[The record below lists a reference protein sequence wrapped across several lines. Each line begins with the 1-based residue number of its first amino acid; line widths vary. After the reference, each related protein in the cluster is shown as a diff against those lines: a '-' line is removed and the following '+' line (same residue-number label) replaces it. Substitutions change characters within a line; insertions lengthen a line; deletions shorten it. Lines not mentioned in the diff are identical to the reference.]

1 MAAKKEKA
9 VNNGMQIINSQIN
22 SGNFSN
28 LYLFTG
34 EEKYLILQ
42 YRDKLVDALI
52 DKADTMNYSVF
63 RDESISEDEIISI
76 AQTMPFFAERRVI
89 VVEESGFFAKKTD
102 DAFVTAM
109 SDIPDTTVIIFIESK
124 TDGKLKLYNL
134 FAKTGTIAGFG
145 RPDSASLVKWV
156 KNLFADDGIA
166 IEDVA
171 IYRLIDSASSN
182 MNRIFTE
189 VEKLK
194 AYGAESKKIT
204 LADVN
209 ILSADVVE
217 DKIFEMID
225 EISKKNKNRVLKL
238 YDDLLYLKTDPMSI
252 ISLTLLQYGRLLKT
266 SEVLEY
272 GKEIKKAASY
282 AKVQDWQ
289 AKKYI
294 AICESYS
301 TKQLVEKVNVCMDAD
316 RMVKTGRMKKELAAE
331 MMILNL
337 LK

>member
-1 MAAKKEKA
+1 
-9 VNNGMQIINSQIN
+9 
-22 SGNFSN
+22 
-28 LYLFTG
+28 
-34 EEKYLILQ
+34 
-42 YRDKLVDALI
+42 
-52 DKADTMNYSVF
+52 MNYSVF

-266 SEVLEY
+266 SEVLDH
-272 GKEIKKAASY
+272 GKDLKKAASY

-301 TKQLVEKVNVCMDAD
+301 TKQLVEKVNFCMDAD